1 MINSKGDSDCQS
13 TANKVPYC
21 YVIGTFNIT
30 KHIFF
35 LLQSDVEEGSNYI
48 SGHTEKLNEN
58 SFIDTIIIN
67 HIFVTLLNIIY

>member
-1 MINSKGDSDCQS
+1 MTVNQQQ
-13 TANKVPYC
+13 
-21 YVIGTFNIT
+21 T
-30 KHIFF
+30 KFLIAMSLVNLILQNIFF

-67 HIFVTLLNIIY
+67 HIFVTLLNIIYWCDTKI